1 MDTDEAIESVC
12 INGVSLLPVSLL
24 KGILS
29 PVTKKTL
36 KHGLTV
42 VIQIIPISLILAKQV
57 LQTPLL
63 KMLMALGPQGYS
75 KPSLEYVLSY

>member
-1 MDTDEAIESVC
+1 MDTDEAIESAR
-12 INGVSLLPVSLL
+12 INGVSLLSLL

-36 KHGLTV
+36 KHGLKV

-75 KPSLEYVLSY
+75 KPSLEFVLSY

>member
-1 MDTDEAIESVC
+1 MDTDEAIESVR
-12 INGVSLLPVSLL
+12 INGVSLLSLL

-36 KHGLTV
+36 IKHGLTV

>member
-1 MDTDEAIESVC
+1 MDTDEAIESVR
-12 INGVSLLPVSLL
+12 INGVSLLSLL

-36 KHGLTV
+36 KHGLKV

-63 KMLMALGPQGYS
+63 KMLMALGPQWYS

>member
-1 MDTDEAIESVC
+1 MDTDEAIESVR
-12 INGVSLLPVSLL
+12 INGVSLLSLL

-57 LQTPLL
+57 L
-63 KMLMALGPQGYS
+63 
-75 KPSLEYVLSY
+75 

>member
-1 MDTDEAIESVC
+1 MDTDEAIESVR
-12 INGVSLLPVSLL
+12 INGVSLLSLL

-42 VIQIIPISLILAKQV
+42 VIQIIPISLILKCLWHWVPKGTPNQV
-57 LQTPLL
+57 
-63 KMLMALGPQGYS
+63 
-75 KPSLEYVLSY
+75 